1 MSSWPQNLLERLVTA
16 VLRKEQFRELSRTPS
31 ILSSTSASSSFD
43 DVDSSNAE
51 SSLTYLQQLEEAVAN
66 SPKLHPKLVFISDFS
81 PAFDVE
87 GELLVSAELLG
98 SGTFGSVYT
107 AVMDNGVRIA
117 VKRLNSGS
125 ISEQKFKRHMDI
137 VGNVKHDNVVP
148 LRAYYSSSDEKLML
162 YDYYSDGSVYELLYE
177 CPFDHLSFPRF
188 NQHDDHQ
195 RVGERVIYNDLM
207 HLLMCLGQIG
217 ANLAHVDWGTRLRI
231 AIGAARGISEIHSQN
246 DGKLVHGNIKSS
258 NIFLNEQHYGCVSDL
273 GLTNIIETT
282 FMPTARCYAPE
293 VKSTQNLSQESDV
306 YSFGI
311 LLLELLTGKSPVHV
325 NLVKFVNSIK
335 SRVRTSTVFHVDL
348 LKYPGIRKEME
359 KVLKIGRSCIAKSI
373 KKRPKMY
380 EVVNMLESLG
390 KMNTGSSV
398 SLERKLV
405 FVKDS
410 NATFELKDMLRD
422 SAEVLGRGTFGSSY
436 KAVLGNRDITI
447 TMKRSKDVN
456 VAFEEFQQHMEVIGR
471 MRHENVADLKAYY
484 FSGEE
489 VLLVYDYYDEDSLY
503 ALLHGTER
511 TPLDWETRLKI
522 AIGAARG
529 ISHIHRQ
536 DGRKLVH
543 GNIKSSNIFLN
554 QHQYGLV
561 SDAGLAK
568 VMKPLRR
575 AVMQTPNY
583 FAPEI
588 KDTRKTSQASDVYS
602 FGVVLLELVSGKPS
616 QDTTEEGE
624 VISLAEWV
632 HSVISDDW
640 TAKVFD
646 IELMRY
652 QSDEEA
658 MTRFLH
664 IAMDC
669 INFVPEYRPKM
680 SEVVKMLEG
689 ISGVD
694 TRGPPSI
701 ESRLEVLLPTLT
713 LQMVVAELD

>member
-1 MSSWPQNLLERLVTA
+1 MSKIYDNWYRLVEA
-16 VLRKEQFRELSRTPS
+16 VLRKEQFRELSRSAS
-31 ILSSTSASSSFD
+31 IASSASTFGAISFRDLGFLNDESSST
-43 DVDSSNAE
+43 N
-51 SSLTYLQQLEEAVAN
+51 LRQLEEAVAN
-66 SPKLHPKLVFISDFS
+66 SQEKLVFISDFS

-87 GELLVSAELLG
+87 DVLLVSVEFLG

-107 AVMDNGVRIA
+107 LVMNSGVRIV

-125 ISEQKFKRHMDI
+125 ISELEFKRRVDI
-137 VGNVKHDNVVP
+137 VGNVWHENVAP
-148 LRAYYSSSDEKLML
+148 LRAYYSSTNEKLML
-162 YDYYSDGSVYELLYE
+162 YDYHSKGSIYALL
-177 CPFDHLSFPRF
+177 H
-188 NQHDDHQ
+188 
-195 RVGERVIYNDLM
+195 
-207 HLLMCLGQIG
+207 GQTG

-231 AIGAARGISEIHSQN
+231 AIGAARGISEIHTQN

-258 NIFLNEQHYGCVSDL
+258 NIFLNPQHYGCVSDL

-282 FMPTARCYAPE
+282 FMPNARCYAPE
-293 VKSTQNLSQESDV
+293 VKSTQNVSQESDV

-311 LLLELLTGKSPVHV
+311 LLLELLTGKSPAHV

-335 SRVRTSTVFHVDL
+335 SKFRTSTVFHVDL
-348 LKYPGIRKEME
+348 LKYPAIRKQMV
-359 KVLKIGRSCIAKSI
+359 KVLEIGRRCIAKSI

-380 EVVNMLESLG
+380 EVVNMLESIS

-405 FVKDS
+405 FVKDG
-410 NATFELKDMLRD
+410 NATFVLEDMLRD

-436 KAVLGNRDITI
+436 KTVLGNRDISI

-456 VAFEEFQQHMEVIGR
+456 VAFEEFQKHMEVIGR
-471 MRHENVADLKAYY
+471 MRHESVADLKAYY
-484 FSGEE
+484 FSREE
-489 VLLVYDYYDEDSLY
+489 VLLVYDYYDEHSLY

-529 ISHIHRQ
+529 ISHIHMQ

-568 VMKPLRR
+568 VMKPVRR
-575 AVMQTPNY
+575 AVMRTPNY
-583 FAPEI
+583 FAPEV
-588 KDTRKTSQASDVYS
+588 KDTQKTSQASDVYS

-616 QDTTEEGE
+616 QDTTEEDE

-640 TAKVFD
+640 AAKVFD

-658 MTRFLH
+658 MTQFSQ

-680 SEVVKMLEG
+680 SEVVKMLEE

-694 TRGPPSI
+694 TRGPLSI
-701 ESRLEVLLPTLT
+701 ESRLEDLLPTLT
-713 LQMVVAELD
+713 LRMVAAELESSRLLD